1 MLAVRNRAQSHDAL
15 QRFSLS
21 ECDDPSRVPVDA
33 DAVTRTPS
41 AAILFC
47 SFFSFNMFVSTSP
60 LGRCSITTITTCSHL
75 HTFHVLHDDPFRMV
89 FFKKS
94 LLFKDDYNF
103 WLLSLKTFSITFAI
117 RNVILRVET
126 LRLKLSSSLSL
137 HVYTLMLIFVCRQV
151 LSPFITLLLSLPHQ
165 DGLTLFLCYWS
176 SHFLTLLFF
185 RRSEEGPRSFSDVFN
200 SLSCWEWRVTDVPW
214 LVHGVLDIVPS
225 LAPSSLLCD
234 PYLVWLFLI
243 CDPYS
248 KFHLIAALC
257 LQSRVYATIESGLIG
272 SDVIGCDFKRDC
284 WSCAQHWTE
293 EFAPDNYF
301 INS

>member
-21 ECDDPSRVPVDA
+21 EYDDPSRVPVDA

-94 LLFKDDYNF
+94 FLFKDDYNF
-103 WLLSLKTFSITFAI
+103 WLLSLKTFSITFVI
-117 RNVILRVET
+117 RNVILRVE
-126 LRLKLSSSLSL
+126 SQI
-137 HVYTLMLIFVCRQV
+137 V
-151 LSPFITLLLSLPHQ
+151 LLSLSSCLYVNAHFRLQTSTQSFHHPSAISSASGRL
-165 DGLTLFLCYWS
+165 DPLLMLLVESF
-176 SHFLTLLFF
+176 SHFAVLSKIWGRTPILF
-185 RRSEEGPRSFSDVFN
+185 RRLQFPLLLGMTSN
-200 SLSCWEWRVTDVPW
+200 WCSLTDPW
-214 LVHGVLDIVPS
+214 SIGHCPPAVEPS
-225 LAPSSLLCD
+225 LAPSSHLCD

-272 SDVIGCDFKRDC
+272 SDVIGCDF
-284 WSCAQHWTE
+284 
-293 EFAPDNYF
+293 
-301 INS
+301 